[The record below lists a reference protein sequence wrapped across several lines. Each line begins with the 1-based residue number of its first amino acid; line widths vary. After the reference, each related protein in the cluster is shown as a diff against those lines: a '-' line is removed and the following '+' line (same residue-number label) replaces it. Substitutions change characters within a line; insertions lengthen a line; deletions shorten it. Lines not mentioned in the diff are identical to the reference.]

1 MVTPVVTPSG
11 SPSGAAG
18 RPRSGARIV
27 GLGHAVPQPMDQQ
40 GLWDD
45 FFGPR
50 WDPALGASR
59 GERLWQSVGVTTRHG
74 VVDPR
79 AEDVTGWGT
88 AARMRRFATEAPALG
103 KEAVG
108 GAVAA
113 GSVSAQEVGLFAV
126 ASCTGYVTPGLDI
139 VLARDL
145 GMAPGVQRLG
155 IGHMGCY
162 AALPG
167 LGSVADFV
175 TARARPAVL
184 LCCELTSLHLQP
196 PTVGGFRE
204 AAEQLIS
211 HALFADAAAAA
222 VLVPADPDDTS
233 QPGLQVL
240 DVAAV
245 TDPSTSPMMTW
256 DVTDLG
262 FRMGLSPRV
271 PDVLALH
278 VRPLLDG
285 LLAEHGA
292 TVADVAGWAVHP
304 GGPRIIDVV
313 AEQCGLSEAQVAV
326 SRQVLAEFGNC
337 SSATV
342 LLVTQRLLESGEVP
356 AGGLVVQ
363 LAFGPGLTL
372 YATLL
377 RQVGPVPA
385 AATVGTGPGSAAQV
399 ATG

>member
-1 MVTPVVTPSG
+1 MV
-11 SPSGAAG
+11 SGASRASRAAG
-18 RPRSGARIV
+18 SGARIV
-27 GLGHAVPQPMDQQ
+27 GMAHAVPGSMDQQ
-40 GLWDD
+40 ELWDE

-50 WDPALGASR
+50 WDPALGAAR
-59 GERLWQSVGVTTRHG
+59 GERLWQSVGVRARHG

-79 AEDVTGWGT
+79 VEDVTEWGT
-88 AARMRRFATEAPALG
+88 AARMRRFTTEAPVLG
-103 KEAVG
+103 KEALT
-108 GAVAA
+108 GAFAA
-113 GSVSAQEVGLFAV
+113 ASVSTPDVGLFAV

-139 VLARDL
+139 MLARDL

-175 TARARPAVL
+175 TARDRPAVL
-184 LCCELTSLHLQP
+184 LCCELPSLHVQR
-196 PTVGGFRE
+196 PTGGGFRA

-222 VLVPADPDDTS
+222 VLVPADPDDRS
-233 QPGLQVL
+233 VPGLQVL

-245 TDPSTSPMMTW
+245 TDPSTAPMMTW
-256 DVTDLG
+256 DVTDHG

-278 VRPLLDG
+278 VREMLDR
-285 LLAEHGA
+285 LLAAHGA
-292 TVADVAGWAVHP
+292 GVEDVAGWAVHP
-304 GGPRIIDVV
+304 GGPRIVDVV
-313 AEQCGLSEAQVAV
+313 AEQCGLDESQVET
-326 SRQVLAEFGNC
+326 SRAVLAEYGNC

-342 LLVTQRLLESGEVP
+342 LLVTEQLVASGAVP
-356 AGGLVVQ
+356 DGGLVVQ

-377 RQVGPVPA
+377 RQVGPP
-385 AATVGTGPGSAAQV
+385 TT
-399 ATG
+399 